1 MLFTLFLMLH
11 RNPTFY
17 EEFRHT
23 VQDDQFM
30 VGVRGSD
37 DSRACSARRRTARSG
52 C

>member
-30 VGVRGSD
+30 VGVGRKSD
-37 DSRACSARRRTARSG
+37 ARVCLARRRTARSG

>member
-30 VGVRGSD
+30 VG
-37 DSRACSARRRTARSG
+37 RSG
-52 C
+52 KR